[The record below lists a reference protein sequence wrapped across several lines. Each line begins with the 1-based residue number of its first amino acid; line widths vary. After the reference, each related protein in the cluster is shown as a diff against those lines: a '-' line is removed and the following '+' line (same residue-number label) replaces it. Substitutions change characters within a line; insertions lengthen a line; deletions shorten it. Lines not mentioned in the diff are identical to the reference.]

1 MSSVL
6 QHPVNSIMPTS
17 KGTIALTAMTGA
29 VELSGALGCLL
40 AALSLSSTVLALEL
54 VAEGEH
60 EDPTSDEGMS
70 GVSKGRSGSARSRD
84 SSKLLP
90 RDV

>member
-1 MSSVL
+1 VSSVL

-29 VELSGALGCLL
+29 GALSGALGCLL

-54 VAEGEH
+54 VAKGEE
-60 EDPTSDEGMS
+60 EDSNSDEGVS
-70 GVSKGRSGSARSRD
+70 RVSKGRSGSVRS
-84 SSKLLP
+84 
-90 RDV
+90 